1 VIERYTRPGMG
12 RIWGEEAKYTAWL
25 RVELAVCEAY
35 ARRGRIPA
43 DALAR
48 IRQKSRVDIRRIL
61 EIQDRVKHEMI
72 ALLTSLEEQLGTDSR
87 FVHIGLTANDVWDT
101 ALAELLTSL
110 EEQLGTDSRFVH
122 IGLTANDVWDTALAV
137 QLRDAADLLIA
148 GQERL
153 RAALG
158 DLARR
163 HKDTLIVGRTHGVHA
178 EPTTFGLKVA
188 VWYVEAGRNLERL
201 RRARDVVAVG
211 KLSGAVGNF
220 AHVDPDIEDEV
231 CRELGLEPA
240 PVSTQVVQR
249 DRHAEFCTTLAI
261 AAASLEK
268 IALEVR
274 GLQRTE
280 VLEAQEP
287 FAEGQKGSSS
297 MPHKRNPELSERIC
311 GLSRV
316 IRSNAQAALE
326 NVALWHERDISH
338 SSVERVILPD
348 STTLLDYLL
357 DLTAFILEG
366 LDVDPARMAEN
377 LDRSY
382 GLVYSQRVLLKLTD
396 AGLARQVAYE
406 IVQRNAMRAWR
417 ERRSFLELLAAE
429 PEVSGRLTADEL
441 KACFDPAW
449 YLRHV
454 DAIFKR
460 IGLL

>member
-1 VIERYTRPGMG
+1 MG

-48 IRQKSRVDIRRIL
+48 IRQKSRVDVRRIL

-101 ALAELLTSL
+101 ALA
-110 EEQLGTDSRFVH
+110 
-122 IGLTANDVWDTALAV
+122 V
-137 QLRDAADLLIA
+137 QLRDAADLLII

-348 STTLLDYLL
+348 STILLDYLL

-377 LDRSY
+377 LDKSY

>member
-1 VIERYTRPGMG
+1 MG

-48 IRQKSRVDIRRIL
+48 IRQKPRVDIRRIL

-72 ALLTSLEEQLGTDSR
+72 A
-87 FVHIGLTANDVWDT
+87 
-101 ALAELLTSL
+101 LLTSL

-220 AHVDPDIEDEV
+220 AHVDPEIEDEV
-231 CRELGLEPA
+231 CRELGLQPA

-348 STTLLDYLL
+348 STILLDYLL

>member
-1 VIERYTRPGMG
+1 MG
-12 RIWGEEAKYTAWL
+12 RIWSEAAKYQAWL
-25 RVELAVCEAY
+25 RVEIAVCEAY
-35 ARRGRIPA
+35 ARRGQIPA
-43 DALAR
+43 GVMTR
-48 IRQKSRVDIRRIL
+48 IRALRVDVDRIL
-61 EIQDRVKHEMI
+61 AIQQKVRHEMI
-72 ALLTSLEEQLGTDSR
+72 ALLTSLEEQLGDDSR
-87 FVHIGLTANDVWDT
+87 FVHIGLTTSDVWDT
-101 ALAELLTSL
+101 A
-110 EEQLGTDSRFVH
+110 
-122 IGLTANDVWDTALAV
+122 TAL
-137 QLRDAADLLIA
+137 QLRDAIDLLMQ

-153 RAALG
+153 RRALG
-158 DLARR
+158 ALAVK

-231 CRELGLEPA
+231 CRELRLEPA

-287 FAEGQKGSSS
+287 FAEGQKGSSA

-311 GLSRV
+311 GLARV

-348 STTLLDYLL
+348 STILLDYLL

-377 LDRSY
+377 LDKSY

-429 PEVSGRLTADEL
+429 PEVSGRLTADAL